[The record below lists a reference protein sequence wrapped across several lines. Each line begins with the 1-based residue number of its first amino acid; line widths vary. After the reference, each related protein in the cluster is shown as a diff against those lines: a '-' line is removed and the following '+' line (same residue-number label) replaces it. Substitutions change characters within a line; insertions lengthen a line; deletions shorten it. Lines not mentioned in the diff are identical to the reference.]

1 MTSDVRPMAAGTG
14 VKAAGGRL
22 DEVRRRALRGGRL
35 VIEFGV
41 PALILLGYL
50 GPSVIED
57 PFDLQVLTLAFLNA
71 AVVAPLVLSLGYAG
85 MLNLSQGTF
94 YGLGAYATA
103 ILVTDHGWSF
113 ELALVAAAVVAG
125 LAGGVLALATARV
138 KGDYFVLISLGL
150 TIGIAQLL
158 ANLPDL
164 TRGREGFFGIPV
176 LDLFG
181 ISFGEPEAGYY
192 MVLTLLAVIY
202 LFVHRVVH
210 GFVGRAMLVVRYD
223 DIAARSMG
231 IKPLRI
237 RFTAMILSSGLAGVA
252 GGFLVATIQFI
263 SPADFNFDSS
273 FIMSLYVII
282 GGMASLPGA
291 VLVAFVFTILNE
303 QFRGVSDYSV
313 GLVGLTVLL
322 IVFLRGGVFRDMIHR
337 RSAAQVVLLAKG
349 TKQDSVRGGDDARR

>member
-1 MTSDVRPMAAGTG
+1 MTSDTRSAATG
-14 VKAAGGRL
+14 AEAPVARGRL
-22 DEVRRRALRGGRL
+22 DEARRRVGRALRL
-35 VIEFGV
+35 AVEFGV

-50 GPSVIED
+50 GPRVID
-57 PFDLQVLTLAFLNA
+57 NPFDLQVLTLAFLNA

-113 ELALVAAAVVAG
+113 ELALIASAAVAG
-125 LAGGVLALATARV
+125 VAGGVLALATARV
-138 KGDYFVLISLGL
+138 KGDYFVLVSLGL
-150 TIGIAQLL
+150 TIAVAQLL

-164 TRGREGFFGIPV
+164 TRGREGFFGIPM

-181 ISFGEPEAGYY
+181 FSFGDPETGYY
-192 MVLTLLAVIY
+192 LVLTLLAVVY
-202 LFVHRVVH
+202 LLVHRITR
-210 GFVGRAMLVVRYD
+210 GFLGRAMLVVRYD
-223 DIAARSMG
+223 DVAARSMG

-237 RFTAMILSSGLAGVA
+237 RLTGMILSSALAGVA

-291 VLVAFVFTILNE
+291 VLVTLVFTVLNE
-303 QFRGVSDYSV
+303 QFRSISDYSV
-313 GLVGLTVLL
+313 GLVGITVLL
-322 IVFLRGGVFRDMIHR
+322 IVFLRGGVFRDLLHR
-337 RSAAQVVLLAKG
+337 RSARLALPARRRPRAG
-349 TKQDSVRGGDDARR
+349 RGGHDARR